1 MISVHV
7 KDCNMHK
14 HYIKNEELY
23 LHEMNSTCLASLRD
37 LHFGTVTILGTEP
50 NRAEPS
56 RLLILL
62 FFKNSV

>member
-14 HYIKNEELY
+14 HYIKNEEFY

-37 LHFGTVTILGTEP
+37 LHFGTVTIFSGQVLTSISSE
-50 NRAEPS
+50 S
-56 RLLILL
+56 
-62 FFKNSV
+62 

>member
-1 MISVHV
+1 MISVLV

-37 LHFGTVTILGTEP
+37 LHFEQLRFFRDKSSQAFPVKANFG
-50 NRAEPS
+50 NRADC
-56 RLLILL
+56 
-62 FFKNSV
+62 

>member
-14 HYIKNEELY
+14 HYIRNEELY

-37 LHFGTVTILGTEP
+37 LHFGTVTIFSGQVV
-50 NRAEPS
+50 PS
-56 RLLILL
+56 I
-62 FFKNSV
+62 SSES